1 MRRVPGGCV
10 HAFDPLRFI
19 HMQRPEGETLVE
31 LAAALRGEVE
41 ARIEGEHDRLLE
53 VSQIVIDA
61 LLALAKASMIKG
73 PIR

>member
-1 MRRVPGGCV
+1 VQPDERK
-10 HAFDPLRFI
+10 
-19 HMQRPEGETLVE
+19 TLVE

-41 ARIEGEHDRLLE
+41 ARIEGEQDGLLE

-61 LLALAKASMIKG
+61 LLALADAPLVRG